1 MSTINR
7 CPAHLFKPSG
17 KWEYEVF
24 LDYTGMVGWNE
35 CGYTELVGPGGKYL
49 NPADAAREALR
60 QATAN
65 GTSRVTISRTGPVH
79 LGSDQPAQRVPGDGG
94 WDVGCLLSL
103 TLEVRP
109 KLV

>member
-24 LDYTGMVGWNE
+24 LDYTGMVEWDE
-35 CGYTELVGPGGKYL
+35 RGYTKLVGPGGKYL
-49 NPADAAREALR
+49 NPADAACEALR

-65 GTSRVTISRTGPVH
+65 GTSGVTISELGQYTLVVVEPPNGFPVM
-79 LGSDQPAQRVPGDGG
+79 V
-94 WDVGCLLSL
+94 VGMLDAS
-103 TLEVRP
+103 
-109 KLV
+109 